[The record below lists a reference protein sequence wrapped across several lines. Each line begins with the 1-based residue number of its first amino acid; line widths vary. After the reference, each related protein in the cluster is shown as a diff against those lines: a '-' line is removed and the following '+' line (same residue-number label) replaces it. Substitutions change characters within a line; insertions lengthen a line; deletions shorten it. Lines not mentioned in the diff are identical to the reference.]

1 MVSYLLSI
9 VFTICFLV
17 LIPIRNELMFI
28 IISIQV
34 VRVILT
40 LRGCGMFMFDVFFKL
55 FFCPVLS
62 GLIYVMFSFD
72 RLISMMWSMVMDNRS
87 VQCPMSYNK
96 IGGL

>member
-34 VRVILT
+34 VRVMLT
-40 LRGCGMFMFDVFFKL
+40 LRCCGMFMFDVFF
-55 FFCPVLS
+55 FIIFCPVLS
-62 GLIYVMFSFD
+62 GLVSVMFSLD

-87 VQCPMSYNK
+87 VQCPMSYNRK
-96 IGGL
+96 GGL